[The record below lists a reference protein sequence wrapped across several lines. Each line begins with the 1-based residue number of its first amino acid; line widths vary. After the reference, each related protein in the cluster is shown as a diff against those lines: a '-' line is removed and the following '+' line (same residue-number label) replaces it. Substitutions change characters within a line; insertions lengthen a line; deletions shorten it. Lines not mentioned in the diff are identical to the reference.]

1 MAPVTE
7 AVSGPEAGG
16 SLQKLAKDGVL
27 GLAGA
32 AISAVLN
39 VVLVLLVIRSAGK
52 DGAGVVFA
60 VTSLFLIA
68 STVARLGS
76 PTGLVYFLV
85 RARTAGRVDTLR
97 QIVRTGLGPVVVAS
111 LLVAGLMIVGA
122 PTLAGWIVPKEPD
135 VALVPLRVLALL
147 LPAAAISDTLL
158 MGSRGFDVMRPL
170 ILVERIGRSVGQ
182 VLLTGVAILLGAKS
196 ATALTSA
203 WALPYVVTA
212 TIAVAWTV
220 KLVHRAEHRGE
231 GPAGQP
237 AEERA
242 DVGPLPGSGGG
253 AQYWRFTAPRA
264 LQSVVQ
270 IALQR
275 LDVVLVAALRGPG
288 DAAVYAA
295 VTRFLVFGQ
304 LGAQAITSAV
314 QPRLGAQLSVGDLA
328 GAGRVYQVSTC
339 WLVLLTWPVYLSLAV
354 FSKQI
359 PELFGR
365 GYGAGTAVLVVLA
378 CAMLVATGSGLVD
391 VVLAM
396 SGRTTW
402 TLANSIMALTVDV
415 TLNLILIPRIGIL
428 GAAVAWAGAIV
439 ANNLVP
445 LAQLGLAMHLH
456 PFGRGTLLA
465 MGTAATWLAA
475 VPVAAGLLASWTAP
489 VLLAGMAL
497 GTVGYVLTLWRW
509 RSVFEL
515 DALRGAGRRS
525 PLVTVEP

>member
-1 MAPVTE
+1 VTD
-7 AVSGPEAGG
+7 VSSGPEAGG
-16 SLQKLAKDGVL
+16 NLQKLAKDGVL
-27 GLAGA
+27 GLFGA

-39 VVLVLLVIRSAGK
+39 VVLVMVVIRSAGK
-52 DGAGVVFA
+52 EGAGVVFA

-85 RARTAGRVDTLR
+85 RARTAGRVEALR
-97 QIVRTGLGPVVVAS
+97 HIVRTGLGPVVVAS
-111 LLVAGLMIVGA
+111 LVVAGLMIVGA
-122 PTLAGWIVPKEPD
+122 PTLARWIVPKDPD

-147 LPAAAISDTLL
+147 LPAAAVSDTLL

-182 VLLTGVAILLGAKS
+182 VLLTGVAILLGAKG
-196 ATALTSA
+196 ATGLTSA

-212 TIAVAWTV
+212 AIAIAWTV
-220 KLVHRAEHRGE
+220 KLVRRAEHR
-231 GPAGQP
+231 
-237 AEERA
+237 A
-242 DVGPLPGSGGG
+242 DVKPSLAPGGG
-253 AQYWRFTAPRA
+253 AEYWRFTAPRA
-264 LQSVVQ
+264 LQSIVQ

-314 QPRLGAQLSVGDLA
+314 QPRLGAQLSVGDLV

-359 PELFGR
+359 PDLFGR

-378 CAMLVATGSGLVD
+378 GAMLIATGSGLVD

-515 DALRGAGRRS
+515 DALRGAGRRA
-525 PLVTVEP
+525 PLVAAEI

>member
-1 MAPVTE
+1 MAPVTD
-7 AVSGPEAGG
+7 VSNGPDVGG

-27 GLAGA
+27 GLVGA

-39 VVLVLLVIRSAGK
+39 VVLVMVVIRSAGK

-85 RARTAGRVDTLR
+85 RARTAGRIDTLR
-97 QIVRTGLGPVVVAS
+97 QIVRTGLVPVVVAS
-111 LLVAGLMIVGA
+111 FVVAGLMIVSA
-122 PTLAGWIVPKEPD
+122 PTLAQWIVPKHPES
-135 VALVPLRVLALL
+135 ALAPLRVLALL
-147 LPAAAISDTLL
+147 LPAAAVSDTLL

-170 ILVERIGRSVGQ
+170 ILVERIGRSVAQ
-182 VLLTGVAILLGAKS
+182 VLLTGVAVLLGWKG

-203 WALPYVVTA
+203 WALPYVGTA
-212 TIAVAWTV
+212 AIAAAWTV
-220 KLVHRAEHRGE
+220 KLVRRAERRSNVKPLH
-231 GPAGQP
+231 GP
-237 AEERA
+237 
-242 DVGPLPGSGGG
+242 GG
-253 AQYWRFTAPRA
+253 ASQYWRFTAPRA
-264 LQSVVQ
+264 LQSIVQ

-275 LDVVLVAALRGPG
+275 LDIVLVAALRGPS
-288 DAAVYAA
+288 DAAIYAA

-314 QPRLGAQLSVGDLA
+314 QPRLGALLSVGDVV
-328 GAGRVYQVSTC
+328 GARRVYQVSTC
-339 WLVLLTWPVYLSLAV
+339 WLVLLTWPVYLTLAV

-365 GYGAGTAVLVVLA
+365 GYGSGTAVLIVLS

-402 TLANSIMALTVDV
+402 TLANSILALTVDV
-415 TLNLILIPRIGIL
+415 SLNLILIPRIGIL

-475 VPVAAGLLASWTAP
+475 VPVAAALLLSWTTP
-489 VLLAGMAL
+489 VLLGGMAI

-525 PLVTVEP
+525 PLVAVES